1 MIILGYMH
9 NDKRKCFFMQNLL
22 VAATF
27 SLGNELIF
35 SQIEGGLHLD
45 FQHGTSFPRRRTN
58 VPSLTA
64 LCEIISPKT

>member
-45 FQHGTSFPRRRTN
+45 FQHEPVFHGAAQMCPHSQHY
-58 VPSLTA
+58 VKL
-64 LCEIISPKT
+64 